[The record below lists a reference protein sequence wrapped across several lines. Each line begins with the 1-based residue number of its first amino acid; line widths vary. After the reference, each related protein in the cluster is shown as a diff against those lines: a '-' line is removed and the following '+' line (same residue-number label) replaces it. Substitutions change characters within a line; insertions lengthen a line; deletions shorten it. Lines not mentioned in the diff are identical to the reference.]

1 MTENLDRAT
10 FRLIEKFIGQG
21 GELVAFSI
29 PSLIDGKEDKTSN
42 SFFTDNASRINLE
55 SELTG
60 EVISKYFTSQG
71 FICSAGTSGELYHQ
85 RRKLADGDL
94 LFLVNSSITKSS
106 EGAISTKGADA
117 IELNSITG
125 EMKGYPCSQSGDMT
139 TISFSLPPAGSLLL
153 YIPSGK
159 GTIAPSQEIPKKYN
173 LIPSEPMVVR
183 RDSENALPI
192 EFCDLTIGG
201 ETTTD
206 MHTFNAADKVYKYHG
221 FKNGN
226 PWNTSVQFKTRIVDR
241 DTFGVNTGFT
251 AIYHFTVNEKS
262 DYSTFKAVVERP
274 WLWSVSVNGNEVK
287 PEADKWW
294 LDREFGVFRIGTLVK
309 KGDNT
314 VTLYVSPMKIHAEIE
329 PIYIV
334 GDFSV
339 KTAEKGWTIES
350 PVKELTDGSW
360 KEQGMPFYSW
370 GVTYSKEFNIEN
382 PDGAYLVSLDNWKG
396 TIAEVTVNG
405 QQATSIAFPPYQC
418 DITQFIK
425 PGLNEIDIKVIGSL
439 KNLLGPHFNNPAPG
453 LVGPWHFR
461 NVKSY
466 PAGKDYQLLD
476 YGMMSEFTLL
486 NGNR

>member
-1 MTENLDRAT
+1 
-10 FRLIEKFIGQG
+10 
-21 GELVAFSI
+21 
-29 PSLIDGKEDKTSN
+29 
-42 SFFTDNASRINLE
+42 
-55 SELTG
+55 
-60 EVISKYFTSQG
+60 
-71 FICSAGTSGELYHQ
+71 LYHQ
-85 RRKLADGDL
+85 RRKLADGDI
-94 LFLVNSSITKSS
+94 LFLVNSSITESS
-106 EGAISTKGADA
+106 EGAISTKSADA

-125 EMKGYPCSQSGDMT
+125 EMNGYPCSQFGGIT
-139 TISFSLPPAGSLLL
+139 TISFSLTPAGSLLL

-159 GTIAPSQEIPKKYN
+159 GIIASSQEIPKKYD
-173 LIPSEPMVVR
+173 LITSEPMVVR

-192 EFCDLTIGG
+192 EFCDLTVGG

-206 MHTFNAADKVYKYHG
+206 MHTFNAADKVYKYYG

-226 PWNTSVQFKTRIVDR
+226 PWNTSVQFKTRTVNR

-251 AIYHFTVNEKS
+251 VTYHFTVFEKS

-287 PEADKWW
+287 PEAGKWW
-294 LDREFGVFRIGTLVK
+294 LDKDFGVFSIGELVN

-314 VTLYVSPMKIHAEIE
+314 ISLVVAPMKVHAEIE
-329 PIYIV
+329 PVYIV

-339 KTAEKGWTIES
+339 IPAEKGWVLE
-350 PVKELTDGSW
+350 PAVNKLTTGSW
-360 KEQGMPFYSW
+360 KELGMPFYSW

-405 QQATSIAFPPYQC
+405 EQAAVIAFPPYQSNV
-418 DITQFIK
+418 TQLIK
-425 PGLNEIDIKVIGSL
+425 PGINKIDVKVIGSL

-453 LVGPWHFR
+453 LVSPWHFR

-476 YGMMSEFTLL
+476 YGLMSDFQVFR
-486 NGNR
+486 GVY